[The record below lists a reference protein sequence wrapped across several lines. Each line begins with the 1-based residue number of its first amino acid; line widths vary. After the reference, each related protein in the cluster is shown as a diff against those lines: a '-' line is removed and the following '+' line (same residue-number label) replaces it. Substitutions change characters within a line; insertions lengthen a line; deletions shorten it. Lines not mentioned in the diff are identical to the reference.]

1 MKDALLFVP
10 VNEGRFTIH
19 SPQEDV
25 VDLLPDESPQPEE
38 LPVDPMQDRLQE
50 VPLPVVLAVKQFQEL
65 PRSKKRGGRGRER
78 ERAREQKVI
87 S

>member
-50 VPLPVVLAVKQFQEL
+50 VPLPGVLTVKQFQEL
-65 PRSKKRGGRGRER
+65 PWTKRRQRQRGTEK
-78 ERAREQKVI
+78 EDI
-87 S
+87 NL